1 MVKKS
6 NKKPINK
13 VVQKD
18 VLQTTRCSGKTVYDK
33 SDNLKVLESIKKE
46 KKVTEKDIF
55 DFGGKKN
62 QQVSF
67 SLKKYCFFIMDR
79 NFNYEQWQRQQMEE
93 NISYRKEHGPKSKS
107 RTIQRSPSKEQI
119 ALLNIS
125 EIIFDNKLNIQENQY
140 IELMNNLKTLAIFKK
155 PILP

>member
-1 MVKKS
+1 
-6 NKKPINK
+6 
-13 VVQKD
+13 
-18 VLQTTRCSGKTVYDK
+18 
-33 SDNLKVLESIKKE
+33 
-46 KKVTEKDIF
+46 
-55 DFGGKKN
+55 
-62 QQVSF
+62 
-67 SLKKYCFFIMDR
+67 MDR

-93 NISYRKEHGPKSKS
+93 NISYRKEHVPKSKS